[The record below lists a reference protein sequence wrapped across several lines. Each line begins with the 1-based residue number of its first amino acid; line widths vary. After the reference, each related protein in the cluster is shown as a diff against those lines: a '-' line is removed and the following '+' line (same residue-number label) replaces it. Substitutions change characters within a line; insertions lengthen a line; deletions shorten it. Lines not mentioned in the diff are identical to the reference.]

1 MTRRRFGAIF
11 EADYNSLQERIEI
24 IEDTEWLRVIIVDTR
39 EFVTVIVEI
48 CLNQKLERD
57 IKGNV
62 EHFQRKRVLVISWD
76 LIENLLL
83 SLFLYVFECLV

>member
-1 MTRRRFGAIF
+1 M
-11 EADYNSLQERIEI
+11 
-24 IEDTEWLRVIIVDTR
+24 IIVDTR

-48 CLNQKLERD
+48 RLNQKLERD

-83 SLFLYVFECLV
+83 SLFLYVFECLVRLHPFDIVFPRLPDVLWTFTFDAG